1 MVGKPYARAVRLYA
15 IAVDN
20 WAALDGSFPAVEIAT
35 LPSYKFL
42 NVVFRWCLDR
52 IEPDKL
58 EGWIAMLNEPLPWAV
73 DRGPS
78 PEQLEREGADFM
90 AFMNQINGG

>member
-20 WAALDGSFPAVEIAT
+20 WDVLNGSFPDLNIAL
-35 LPSYKFL
+35 LPSHKFL
-42 NVVFRWCLDR
+42 SVVFKWCLDR
-52 IEPDKL
+52 IEHDKL
-58 EGWIAMLNEPLPWAV
+58 EGWIVALNEPLPWMM

-78 PEQLEREGADFM
+78 PEQLEREGNDFM
-90 AFMNQINGG
+90 NFMNQVNGG